1 MRKRRAA
8 IALTLAGTVIGIGG
22 YFVVSRIALLAV
34 IGALSALGLVLAFVI
49 EPDRGW
55 YEADDLRRADQPEE
69 HPMSEGPAEPFQS

>member
-8 IALTLAGTVIGIGG
+8 IALAMAGTVIGIGG
-22 YFVVSRIALLAV
+22 YFIVSRIALLAV
-34 IGALSALGLVLAFVI
+34 VGVVSALALVLAFVI

-69 HPMSEGPAEPFQS
+69 HPMSEGPAEPFQN